1 MIELTMRSQ
10 PIKKALKMNLQE
22 ESKYF
27 RLALINF
34 LNKMLIQFEKIKSSS
49 QVYQLINKFQQ
60 VDKLI
65 KYFKVKNKDYL
76 DYKLSFFKLFFKN
89 N

>member
-22 ESKYF
+22 ENNYF

-60 VDKLI
+60 VDKLT

>member
-34 LNKMLIQFEKIKSSS
+34 LNKMLI
-49 QVYQLINKFQQ
+49 
-60 VDKLI
+60 
-65 KYFKVKNKDYL
+65 
-76 DYKLSFFKLFFKN
+76 
-89 N
+89 